1 MTALLR
7 QYSMLYC
14 GVVSRMTVQIRD
26 DLRPLL
32 RSRAA
37 AENISETQII
47 NTALEQLLV
56 QPKRGRW
63 GTVSGPGDLSTRDEE
78 LLEGFGTAGG

>member
-1 MTALLR
+1 MAYDHT
-7 QYSMLYC
+7 M
-14 GVVSRMTVQIRD
+14 SRMTVQIRD

-37 AENISETQII
+37 ADNISETQII
-47 NTALEQLLV
+47 NEALEKLLV

-63 GTVSGPGDLSTRDEE
+63 GSVSGPGDLSTRDEE
-78 LLEGFGTAGG
+78 LLDGFGAASR